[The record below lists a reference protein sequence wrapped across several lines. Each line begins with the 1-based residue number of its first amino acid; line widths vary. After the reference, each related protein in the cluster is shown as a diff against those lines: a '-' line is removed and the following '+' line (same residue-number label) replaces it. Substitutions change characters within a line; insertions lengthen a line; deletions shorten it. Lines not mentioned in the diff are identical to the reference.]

1 MWKRP
6 FSSQLLYMLLFVV
19 FLAVAGFV
27 WRRSLWQFWQLL
39 QDQTAVSATLRQYGW
54 RGPLVLAV
62 AQFFQVLIAFIPGHV
77 FVIAGG
83 YVYGFWLG
91 ICLNILLTVG
101 FSQLAFAMAR
111 RWGRPFVYRLARP
124 EQIERWQGL
133 GRERGLVFFTLAF
146 IFPIFPTDIMNFVAG
161 LTAISARD
169 FFAANIIGRFPG
181 LVLLTLVG
189 SHGLELSPMAWAA
202 LLGSMAALFLGGRLV
217 LAKLS

>member
-1 MWKRP
+1 MAAI
-6 FSSQLLYMLLFVV
+6 Y
-19 FLAVAGFV
+19 V
-27 WRRSLWQFWQLL
+27 WREPLRQLWALL
-39 QDQTAVSATLRQYGW
+39 QDQTAVSSMLRQYGW
-54 RGPLVLAV
+54 WGPLALAV

-101 FSQLAFAMAR
+101 FSQLAFALAR
-111 RWGRPFVYRLARP
+111 RWGRPFIHRLARP

-133 GRERGLVFFTLAF
+133 GREQGFAFFTLSF

-161 LTAISARD
+161 LTAISGWD
-169 FFAANIIGRFPG
+169 FLAASIIGRFPG

-189 SHGLELSPMAWAA
+189 SHGLQLSPVMWAVLMLCLAA
-202 LLGSMAALFLGGRLV
+202 LVVGGRLV
-217 LAKLS
+217 LSRYDSAA